1 MTTHQ
6 LLGPGPEFDRIRA
19 LVAALGE
26 TAGPS
31 GDDCALIP
39 VGGKMLA
46 VSTDAAVEEIH
57 FRTDWLT
64 LEEIGR
70 RSAAAALSDLA
81 AEGATPL
88 ALLVALGVPPHVTD
102 ADVAAV
108 MRGVGEA
115 TAAVAAKVVGGDLT
129 QAPTWMVTVTVIGE
143 VARPVTRGGG
153 RPGDIL
159 YVTGEL
165 GGAEVALRSWL
176 SGKRPPDAARQ
187 RFSDPQ
193 PRIAAGRALAVVATA
208 MMDLSDGVATDLR
221 HLAAASHC
229 GAEVELDLLP
239 LGPDVAEFAART
251 SRNPALLAAEGG
263 EDYELLVALP
273 PDAEVPI
280 LDVRLTRI
288 GRLIEGDEVRFLL
301 EGAPVTP
308 SGFQHFR

>member
-19 LVAALGE
+19 VLAALGDV
-26 TAGPS
+26 ASPS

-46 VSTDAAVEEIH
+46 VSTDAAIEGVH

-64 LEEIGR
+64 LEEIGH

-81 AEGATPL
+81 AEGATPS
-88 ALLVALGVPPHVTD
+88 AILVALGVPEQASD
-102 ADVAAV
+102 ADVAAL
-108 MRGVGEA
+108 MRGAG
-115 TAAVAAKVVGGDLT
+115 TAAHEVSAQVVGGDLT
-129 QAPTWMVTVTVIGE
+129 QAPVWMVTVTVFGE

-153 RPGDIL
+153 RAGDIL
-159 YVTGEL
+159 YVTGEV

-176 SGKRPPDAARQ
+176 SGKRPPDAARL
-187 RFSDPQ
+187 RFTRPQ
-193 PRIAAGRALAVVATA
+193 PRVAAGRALAVVATA
-208 MMDLSDGVATDLR
+208 MMDLSDGVAADLR
-221 HLAAASHC
+221 HLAAASRC
-229 GAEVELDLLP
+229 GAEIELGLLP
-239 LGPDVAEFAART
+239 LAPDVVSFAEGT
-251 SRNPALLAAEGG
+251 SRKPLLLAAEGG

-301 EGAPVTP
+301 DGVPVTP
-308 SGFQHFR
+308 KGFQHFR